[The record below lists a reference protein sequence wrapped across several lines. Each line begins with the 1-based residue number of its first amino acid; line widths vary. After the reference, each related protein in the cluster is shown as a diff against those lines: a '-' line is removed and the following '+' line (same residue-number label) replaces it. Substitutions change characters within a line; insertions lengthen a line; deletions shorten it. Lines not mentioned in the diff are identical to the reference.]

1 MSPLSCLVEGIKKD
15 YFFVFGD
22 NNFSYKPTHVIERE
36 PTPRRE
42 LMHRKPFHTLL
53 QTHGRLVC
61 TRFTEGE
68 EGSSHSD

>member
-1 MSPLSCLVEGIKKD
+1 MYGRV
-15 YFFVFGD
+15 
-22 NNFSYKPTHVIERE
+22 NSYKPTHVMQRE
-36 PTPRRE
+36 PTPRHE

-68 EGSSHSD
+68 EGSSHWD